1 MLVVGVHG
9 AEVEIALAFAL
20 GTLVLQ
26 PRTHAPVSPYH
37 FACQRAHVTTTC
49 VFIALQILNNHADG
63 RGQEGSGG
71 SGTQGA
77 STPRRGRTC
86 SFAAAEVG
94 RPTPSSSASSS
105 ASFMSFCACLRGNA
119 GG

>member
-26 PRTHAPVSPYH
+26 PRTRAPVTPYY
-37 FACQRAHVTTTC
+37 FACQRITSTC
-49 VFIALQILNNHADG
+49 VQILDEHADG
-63 RGQEGSGG
+63 RGQAGSSR
-71 SGTQGA
+71 SGTKGA